1 MCIPDATHLL
11 FMQGWKFCIF
21 LQLGSNCAPRDFG
34 NPIVQVEFGSILSVS
49 FVAMLMRFSIQ
60 DIRWPLR
67 PHAVHIMWSKEEFS
81 LLIAI
86 ISYSVRKSTDSL
98 LLWWLKILCLT
109 ESLADEKHGHSFRW
123 SNWSWSSFW
132 SLSEGCNWWNTS
144 DTRIPFI
151 THLLA
156 SGLIGRVWTTW
167 AGSLLHS
174 HCKPICS
181 FISRIWWPLI
191 VVVPIPYDVECFL
204 ASCLRFFWTIW
215 WNICF
220 ELSGQMR
227 VAFIKRWLV

>member
-1 MCIPDATHLL
+1 MTPT
-11 FMQGWKFCIF
+11 
-21 LQLGSNCAPRDFG
+21 
-34 NPIVQVEFGSILSVS
+34 
-49 FVAMLMRFSIQ
+49 
-60 DIRWPLR
+60 
-67 PHAVHIMWSKEEFS
+67 HAVHIMWNKEEFS

-215 WNICF
+215 WNILLWAFGPNACGF
-220 ELSGQMR
+220 HQEVTCLMVSGVIFR
-227 VAFIKRWLV
+227 RLWFIYCSGL